1 MRLDEMAYSHSI
13 RVARLW
19 WFGVARSTLSSPP
32 SSGIPESRCFYSC
45 PTSLVGGNG
54 TVWASSKTGCTYS
67 PIDAA
72 STPGYITAP

>member
-19 WFGVARSTLSSPP
+19 WFGVARSILSSPP
-32 SSGIPESRCFYSC
+32 SSGISGSQCFYSC
-45 PTSLVGGNG
+45 STSLVGGNG
-54 TVWASSKTGCTYS
+54 TVRASSKADYTYS

-72 STPGYITAP
+72 STPWYITEA